1 METSMARIPHIPDSE
16 LVFTFVRS
24 SGPGGQNVNKVNSK
38 AVLRWSVLRSPSL
51 SEEERL
57 LLIRKL
63 PVTVSGDLVIMS
75 DRHRDQGRNRE
86 ECRVR
91 FREMLFGVF
100 NKPKERKKTRP
111 TRASQKKRRES
122 KKRQSEK
129 KALRRGRRQSFSET
143 GR

>member
-16 LVFTFVRS
+16 LVFNFVRS

-63 PVTVSGDLVIMS
+63 PVTVSGDLVIMC

-91 FREMLFGVF
+91 FREMLLGAF
-100 NKPKERKKTRP
+100 NKPKDRKKTRP

-122 KKRQSEK
+122 KKHQSEK

-143 GR
+143 VR